1 MGEAKRRKKLDP
13 LWGKPHWKPQ
23 MEIEDYREWG
33 LHEFSRDSLICFQDF
48 KDTFVDEIPMR
59 IREKAPKWIEQQK
72 GQVKVSFL
80 LGIMFDELNQ
90 DFLSKKSA
98 ELSVKYKLSQEKMYF
113 QVLKGFLIA
122 SNFFQIE
129 DEYEDEEE
137 EERESL
143 FFYISY
149 EELEVAER
157 RVKKQINPVY
167 QKCTDLG
174 IDLTMYEDIIN
185 TSFLPEELEKAV
197 IHLTLSLRD
206 YPEIIDEI
214 IDTIPQFWI
223 LSETR
228 KILEKLEKQD
238 E

>member
-1 MGEAKRRKKLDP
+1 MGEAKRRKKLDAK
-13 LWGKPHWKPQ
+13 WGKPHWKPQ
-23 MEIEDYREWG
+23 MEMEEYREWG
-33 LHEFSRDSLICFQDF
+33 LHEFSRDSLICFHYF
-48 KDTFVDEIPMR
+48 KDTFVDEIPMS

-129 DEYEDEEE
+129 DEDEYEE

-157 RVKKQINPVY
+157 RFKKQINPVY

-185 TSFLPEELEKAV
+185 TSFVPEELEQAV

-214 IDTIPQFWI
+214 IDTLPQFWI

-228 KILEKLEKQD
+228 KTLEKFLK
-238 E
+238 